1 MRVARG
7 QVNSSQGKSLMPA
20 MNDVKMEQHGKREVN
35 DILYK
40 KKWTLDKGQTW
51 NFHLRR
57 TRISEARVIQTYRK
71 KARSDQWIRLTI
83 QCSEAGASLWPLAAQ
98 CDCEQQ
104 IFYYSCCTK
113 FKSSGLLYLTNFLP
127 IPVELCLFI
136 FGACTPC
143 FTSLR
148 HLDTKLKGSS
158 GKKK

>member
-57 TRISEARVIQTYRK
+57 TRISEARAIQTYRK
-71 KARSDQWIRLTI
+71 KARSD
-83 QCSEAGASLWPLAAQ
+83 
-98 CDCEQQ
+98 
-104 IFYYSCCTK
+104 
-113 FKSSGLLYLTNFLP
+113 
-127 IPVELCLFI
+127 
-136 FGACTPC
+136 
-143 FTSLR
+143 
-148 HLDTKLKGSS
+148 H
-158 GKKK
+158 

>member
-1 MRVARG
+1 MRVARD

-57 TRISEARVIQTYRK
+57 TRISEARAIQTYRK

-83 QCSEAGASLWPLAAQ
+83 QCSKAGASLWPLAAQ

-104 IFYYSCCTK
+104 IFYYYCCPK
-113 FKSSGLLYLTNFLP
+113 FKSSALQLENGKLVTPAKKAFHFCHVLFFTWTLFEISRVPMILL
-127 IPVELCLFI
+127 E
-136 FGACTPC
+136 
-143 FTSLR
+143 
-148 HLDTKLKGSS
+148 KLG
-158 GKKK
+158 